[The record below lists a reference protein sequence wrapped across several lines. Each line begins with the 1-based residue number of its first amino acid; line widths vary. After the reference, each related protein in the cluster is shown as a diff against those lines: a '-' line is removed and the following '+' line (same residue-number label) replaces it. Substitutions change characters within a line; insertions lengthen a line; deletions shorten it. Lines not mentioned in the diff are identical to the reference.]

1 LNARTQPD
9 PTGDR
14 AVAKGVGSSR
24 DHWERSLEI
33 ERAQFRGFA
42 RSIAEVEWLMLLLVM
57 LYLFVTRPPLANQ
70 AMVVGALVAFAFAVL
85 VLRYTPQLR
94 HKTQTKISLEILA
107 MVGFLTLILSQAG
120 RETSPLI
127 NLYLLPIIAAALALG
142 KRATTLVSLLVC
154 ICYFL
159 LATAERGYE
168 ALSPALFTQASGVL
182 VPFLLVAFLTTLLAE
197 NIQTFK
203 RRIQDLSDRDELTNL
218 LNIRAF
224 MRFAR
229 RAHLKATEKDGGYSL
244 LLVDLDHLKQINDR
258 YGHEAGNKALRVV
271 AEALLRVTQST
282 DLVARFG
289 GDEFIALLANSEV
302 AEATEI
308 AQRVRNVVYSLTLEI
323 NVEIVRIQV
332 SVGVASYPVDG
343 SSLERV
349 MAAADK
355 AMYTDKALRAQP
367 GGKLIV
373 QKR

>member
-1 LNARTQPD
+1 
-9 PTGDR
+9 
-14 AVAKGVGSSR
+14 
-24 DHWERSLEI
+24 LEI
-33 ERAQFRGFA
+33 ERAQLRGFA

-70 AMVVGALVAFAFAVL
+70 AMVVGALVAFAIAVL
-85 VLRYTPQLR
+85 VFRYTPKLR
-94 HKTQTKISLEILA
+94 HKTRTRISLEILA

-120 RETSPLI
+120 RDASPLV

-154 ICYFL
+154 ICYFM

-168 ALSPALFTQASGVL
+168 ALSPVLFTQASGVL

-197 NIQTFK
+197 NIQTAK

-224 MRFAR
+224 MRIAQ
-229 RAHLKATEKDGGYSL
+229 RAHLKAKAKEGAYSI

-271 AEALLRVTQST
+271 AEALLRVTRAA

-289 GDEFIALLANSEV
+289 GDEFITFLTDSEI
-302 AEATEI
+302 ADATEI
-308 AQRVRNVVYSLTLEI
+308 AQRLRNVVYSLTLEI
-323 NVEIVRIQV
+323 NIDIVRIQV

-343 SSLERV
+343 DSLERV
-349 MAAADK
+349 MGAADK
-355 AMYTDKALRAQP
+355 AMYTDKDLRAQP
-367 GGKLIV
+367 GGKLII